1 MLYRLLERG
10 IPGVPSADIIID
22 DATMT
27 WTSEPPGHPLAETL
41 VAAFSAPGPYGT
53 DRREFK
59 VFPNG
64 RARPA

>member
-1 MLYRLLERG
+1 MLYRLIERDA
-10 IPGVPSADIIID
+10 PGMPAFDIVID

-27 WTSEPPGHPLAETL
+27 WVSDPPGRQVPEGLI
-41 VAAFSAPGPYGT
+41 AAFSAPGPYGT

-64 RARPA
+64 RARPL